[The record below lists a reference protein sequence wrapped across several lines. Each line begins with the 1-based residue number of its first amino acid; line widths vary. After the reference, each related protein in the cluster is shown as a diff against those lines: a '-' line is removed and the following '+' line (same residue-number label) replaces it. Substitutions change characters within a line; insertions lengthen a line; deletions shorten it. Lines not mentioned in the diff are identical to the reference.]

1 MYRNF
6 KEWLLPASFVK
17 VNHSCWIVTDV
28 ARVKTDISEYQPV
41 MNRNMFLIKIW
52 SLFWWN
58 TSCCA

>member
-52 SLFWWN
+52 SLF
-58 TSCCA
+58 